1 VGPGGIWVFSPE
13 GKHLGM
19 IVPPEFAPG
28 FTFGDADGKSLYM
41 AASTRLVRIR
51 LNVAGAR

>member
-1 VGPGGIWVFSPE
+1 VFAPD
-13 GKHLGM
+13 GRHLGM

-41 AASTRLVRIR
+41 AASSKLARIR
-51 LNVAGAR
+51 INNAGAR